1 MLVLSK
7 IEKVNM
13 NLMNSYDSYDFIL
26 SNGKKNP
33 SIIHLASDALGT
45 MKLRILIPKLYKTDN
60 PNVCRGI

>member
-1 MLVLSK
+1 M
-7 IEKVNM
+7 IHM
-13 NLMNSYDSYDFIL
+13 IL
-26 SNGKKNP
+26 SFQMEKKNP